1 LIVGVYWKRGLV
13 KEQMKSP
20 QKIYGYDTGLINAV
34 KFKLTSDAGR
44 LMENLVAVE
53 LLRRGKETYYFRT
66 PDGKEVDSVVKGGLS
81 IEQLLPVCY
90 EVDDP
95 QTRKREISGLIKAGK
110 ETGCKKPAIL
120 TWDYESQEDSDPP
133 IEFQPVW
140 KWLLKQGV

>member
-1 LIVGVYWKRGLV
+1 MGVYGKRGLV

-66 PDGKEVDSVVKGGLS
+66 PDGKEVDFRS
-81 IEQLLPVCY
+81 
-90 EVDDP
+90 
-95 QTRKREISGLIKAGK
+95 RKA
-110 ETGCKKPAIL
+110 
-120 TWDYESQEDSDPP
+120 
-133 IEFQPVW
+133 
-140 KWLLKQGV
+140 